1 MTPEIIIDG
10 ESLTFEQVVA
20 VAYGKPGE
28 PNVVLSDNAKSNVNR
43 CAAAIQTLLDRGEI
57 AYGIT
62 TGFGAFKDKIISREE
77 VETLQRNVVLSHAV
91 GVGNPF
97 DTAAVRAIMLIRANT
112 LARGFSGIRVET
124 LELIL
129 DCLNRG
135 VHPVIPEKGSLGASG
150 DLAPLAHFACVLI
163 GEGEAEY
170 GGETLKGIEALR
182 HAGLSPVTLAAK
194 EGIALTNGTTIM
206 TAVGLLE
213 TWKALRLAEIADI
226 AGCMSLEAL
235 HGTVSAFDER
245 IHALRPHPRQVECAR
260 NLREILAESEFVRD
274 FDPSNVQDA
283 YTLRCMPQVHG
294 ACRDAVLYAE
304 WLLKLELNSVTD
316 NPLIFVSDAET
327 EGHGDAEKGSPPYEG
342 GVDAASADGV
352 VLSSPRD
359 SASNDKERT
368 TPPFGHP
375 SFSKEGSAQANPV
388 TASQR
393 LPITASIEVISG
405 GNFHGEP
412 LALAFDYL
420 TIALSELGNIS
431 ERRIMRLTDEAS
443 NAHVLP
449 PFLTEHGGLNSGFM
463 IVQYTAAALCT
474 ENKILSHP
482 ASVDTIPSSANVED
496 HVSMGVTAVLKMR
509 QVAENL
515 ETILSLELLCAAQ
528 GIDFTKKKRGA
539 ETKLGRGTR
548 EIYNRI
554 RSIVPFIERD
564 EYMKTHIDAVMKI
577 VTNWSSVLTKT

>member
-1 MTPEIIIDG
+1 MIEIILDG
-10 ESLTFEQVVA
+10 ESLTFDQVIA

-28 PNVVLSDNAKSNVNR
+28 PRVALSDTAKSNVDR
-43 CAAAIQTLLDRGEI
+43 CAAAVQTLLDRGEI

-77 VETLQRNVVLSHAV
+77 VQTLQRNVVLSHAV
-91 GVGNPF
+91 GVGKPF
-97 DTAAVRAIMLIRANT
+97 DIPTVRAIMLIRANT
-112 LARGFSGIRVET
+112 LARGFSGIRFET

-129 DCLNRG
+129 AFLNRG
-135 VHPVIPEKGSLGASG
+135 IHPVIPEKGSLGASG

-170 GGETLKGIEALR
+170 RGETLRGAQALKQ
-182 HAGLSPVTLAAK
+182 AGLAPTTLAAK
-194 EGIALTNGTTIM
+194 EGIALTNGTTVM

-213 TWKALRLAEIADI
+213 TSRSIRLALLADVS
-226 AGCMSLEAL
+226 GCLSLEAL

-245 IHALRPHPRQVECAR
+245 IHALRPHPRQIECAR

-274 FDPSNVQDA
+274 FDPVNVQDA

-294 ACRDAVLYAE
+294 ACRDAVAYAE
-304 WLLKLELNSVTD
+304 WLIKLELNSVTD
-316 NPLIFVSDAET
+316 NPLIFLSEPPAIAGGLSQLIESPDQNVQPPATAGGSDT
-327 EGHGDAEKGSPPYEG
+327 
-342 GVDAASADGV
+342 V
-352 VLSSPRD
+352 
-359 SASNDKERT
+359 
-368 TPPFGHP
+368 
-375 SFSKEGSAQANPV
+375 
-388 TASQR
+388 
-393 LPITASIEVISG
+393 IEVISG

-420 TIALSELGNIS
+420 TIALSELGNIA

-443 NAHVLP
+443 NAHILP

-496 HVSMGVTAVLKMR
+496 HVSMGATAALKLR

-515 ETILSLELLCAAQ
+515 ETILALELFCGAQ
-528 GIDFTKKKRGA
+528 AIDFRKKALGA
-539 ETKLGRGTR
+539 DKKLGNGTR
-548 EIYNRI
+548 AIYNQI
-554 RSIVPFIERD
+554 REVVPFIERD
-564 EYMKTHIDAVMKI
+564 EYLKDHIESVRAI
-577 VTNWSSVLTKT
+577 VAIYQC